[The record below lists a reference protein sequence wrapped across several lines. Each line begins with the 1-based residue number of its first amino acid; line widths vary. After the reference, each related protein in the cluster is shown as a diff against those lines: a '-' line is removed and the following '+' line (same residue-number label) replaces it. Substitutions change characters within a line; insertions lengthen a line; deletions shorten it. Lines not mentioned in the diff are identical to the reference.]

1 MKVTKISKSQY
12 EALKETYL
20 HKNRC
25 MYSLYRELN
34 GEIEIDKQIFFRIIN
49 KIRAE
54 EGLKPFYYSKK
65 LRLIN
70 IQHNTLE
77 LHRFHQ
83 TPGIAAYPL
92 QFQWR

>member
-65 LRLIN
+65 QN
-70 IQHNTLE
+70 KTLKIKCFG
-77 LHRFHQ
+77 RFFTETLFFIDILSIFAQ
-83 TPGIAAYPL
+83 SL
-92 QFQWR
+92 L

>member
-34 GEIEIDKQIFFRIIN
+34 GEIEIDRQIFFRIIN

-65 LRLIN
+65 QNKKSNIN
-70 IQHNTLE
+70 K
-77 LHRFHQ
+77 
-83 TPGIAAYPL
+83 YPTY
-92 QFQWR
+92 QYST

>member
-12 EALKETYL
+12 DALKKTYL

-34 GEIEIDKQIFFRIIN
+34 DEVLIDKQIFFRIIN
-49 KIRAE
+49 KIREE

-65 LRLIN
+65 KNKKSNIN
-70 IQHNTLE
+70 K
-77 LHRFHQ
+77 
-83 TPGIAAYPL
+83 YPTY
-92 QFQWR
+92 QYST